1 MPTFFIQ
8 KEDIDGQSL
17 HMRENTHH
25 ILRVL
30 RYKPGDVLT
39 LSDGA
44 GMQYRCRIDEIGGA
58 GDEILGTV
66 LSAGPS
72 EGEPRTR
79 ITLFQG
85 LPKSDKM
92 EMILEKGVELGIS
105 EFVPVRFARCVSRP
119 DERKSTQKTD
129 RWNKIAASA
138 AEQCGRG
145 ILPRV
150 TDPVT
155 VREAIGKI
163 GSYDLALVFYEEK
176 RRNSL
181 REILREA
188 DSPRNIAVFIGPEGG
203 MEQEEVEQL
212 ASAGA
217 KIAGLGPRILRTET
231 AGPAASALILY
242 ELGEM

>member
-1 MPTFFIQ
+1 MPTFFVQ
-8 KEDIDGQSL
+8 KESIDGQSL

-30 RYKPGDVLT
+30 RYKPGDELT
-39 LSDGA
+39 VCDGE
-44 GMQYRCRIDEIGGA
+44 GMQYLCRIDAVGGT
-58 GDEILGTV
+58 GDEIFGTV

-105 EFVPVRFARCVSRP
+105 GFVPVRFARCVSRP
-119 DERKSTQKTD
+119 DDRKSAQKTD

-150 TDPVT
+150 EEPLT
-155 VREAIGKI
+155 VREAAERIAG
-163 GSYDLALVFYEEK
+163 YDLALVFYEGK
-176 RRNSL
+176 KHNSL
-181 REILREA
+181 KEILRA
-188 DSPRNIAVFIGPEGG
+188 AGTPQNVAVFIGPEGG
-203 MEQEEVEQL
+203 LEQEEVDLL
-212 ASAGA
+212 ASHGA
-217 KIAGLGPRILRTET
+217 QVAGLGPRILRTET

-242 ELGEM
+242 ELDQM